1 MTDLL
6 RLLLDIVFCASVS
19 ANVDLPQSS
28 LRHLFPITCG
38 HRRVG
43 FGKTVFGIIIT
54 HTVVVEVRTV
64 AVDIINNT
72 VVGALIGSVLET
84 VATTM
89 LIVEIYKAGTITHT
103 LALIMLNITILQI
116 HSLPQSQFN

>member
-1 MTDLL
+1 M
-6 RLLLDIVFCASVS
+6 
-19 ANVDLPQSS
+19 
-28 LRHLFPITCG
+28 
-38 HRRVG
+38 
-43 FGKTVFGIIIT
+43 
-54 HTVVVEVRTV
+54 VVEVRTV

-103 LALIMLNITILQI
+103 LALIMLNITTLPI

>member
-1 MTDLL
+1 M
-6 RLLLDIVFCASVS
+6 
-19 ANVDLPQSS
+19 
-28 LRHLFPITCG
+28 
-38 HRRVG
+38 
-43 FGKTVFGIIIT
+43 
-54 HTVVVEVRTV
+54 VVEVRTV